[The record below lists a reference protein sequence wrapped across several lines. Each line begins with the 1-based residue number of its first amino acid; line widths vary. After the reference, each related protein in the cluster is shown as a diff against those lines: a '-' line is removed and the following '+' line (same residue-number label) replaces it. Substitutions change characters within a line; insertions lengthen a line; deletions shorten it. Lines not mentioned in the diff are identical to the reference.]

1 MDKQEREF
9 KEFLEWLFKKDDSN
23 TKVPE
28 VCGLL
33 KEYEEK
39 FNEQISTEEL
49 IMKDEELAAV
59 LKKCLKENK
68 TFSEVTGIYF
78 DDDDYI

>member
-1 MDKQEREF
+1 MNKQEAELP
-9 KEFLEWLFKKDDSN
+9 ELLKKDYSN
-23 TKVPE
+23 VEIPE
-28 VCGLL
+28 IRRLVDRLL
-33 KEYEEK
+33 DEYEEK